1 MPTHIIS
8 RIVIHVNTESAI
20 RGSYVT
26 HIMCKNIKT
35 LFATSSYSHNCT
47 SSYHSD
53 RSSENL
59 EKHKSMRLDLA
70 QVAKPSEIRIPPQD
84 QASQTHSRV
93 LLRLIGAQ

>member
-1 MPTHIIS
+1 MQTHIS
-8 RIVIHVNTESAI
+8 RIIIHVNTVPATG
-20 RGSYVT
+20 GSYVT
-26 HIMCKNIKT
+26 HIMRKNIKT
-35 LFATSSYSHNCT
+35 LSSYSHNCT

>member
-1 MPTHIIS
+1 MQTHIS
-8 RIVIHVNTESAI
+8 RIIIHVNTVPATG
-20 RGSYVT
+20 GSYVT
-26 HIMCKNIKT
+26 HIMRKNIK
-35 LFATSSYSHNCT
+35 FAISSY
-47 SSYHSD
+47 YHH